1 MTIRFY
7 ILILCLLAGHLNAI
21 AGGSRSKVVDLGR
34 IIYSNDESALL
45 RKLQGFEGHT
55 NVAVKIYTTFRLNKA
70 FDIDIIYTT
79 ELSGDNSI
87 AIVVQTGWWSTL
99 TDDYE
104 PGRYKDDLHIDR
116 TENLNKQNLL
126 PATMVEE
133 IRKRMVNKF
142 LNSTSNEQSKNLYYS
157 LDYGVELLA
166 SLIYNPVAVKGSLIW
181 ESLWNRTDPYIM
193 PEIAGFIDGC
203 YNTYKSIPETD
214 EAVEAATEVA
224 RDFAFNYALNT
235 DGYRDAV
242 NNLVTEALTDLD
254 TYIKLANGIVAAED
268 KIVNIYKGTTQEDRY
283 WRGVIVFEVAS
294 AIFPLTKT
302 KTAAKSASGIRGLL
316 EDLKKFKVGKLA
328 ITESTKVT
336 IKTATKAITKSR
348 LPEEF
353 VSALKSFGKTED
365 DILEYFTR
373 YHNDNQYRFLNE
385 VEDLVSQYTT
395 LTRAEAYT
403 LWGYTTDNFYFK
415 LNEWLRNGSNID
427 KTRQL
432 KNILE
437 SALNKVPKYT
447 GGEAYRAIGFK
458 PENAS
463 DMADFL
469 LKHNKGKIVDYND
482 FVSCGSSKEAAFYDK
497 ATKNIKITFKNLSP
511 VADISDFADG
521 IKFRGYTPKELL
533 IEPGR
538 KFRVLDV
545 KPLPN
550 NQYEIILTQ
559 I

>member
-224 RDFAFNYALNT
+224 RDFAFNYALNR

-283 WRGVIVFEVAS
+283 WRGIIVFEVAS

-302 KTAAKSASGIRGLL
+302 KAAAKSASGIRGLL
-316 EDLKKFKVGKLA
+316 TDLKNFKIGKYAIYKTDQLTSLLKNASFKRIYDNFLSGVTSRRFVNELTLEEEAVYKFYTNASYYDFNQALINSSKSEDILA
-328 ITESTKVT
+328 IEKLLNSTLSKVKSSPGT
-336 IKTATKAITKSR
+336 YFRGIGKSELDLYLKLGEGSEFTAANFLSTTSEKDLAWAFFYKNLKKTGDAGWVEVISKN
-348 LPEEF
+348 
-353 VSALKSFGKTED
+353 GK
-365 DILEYFTR
+365 R
-373 YHNDNQYRFLNE
+373 
-385 VEDLVSQYTT
+385 
-395 LTRAEAYT
+395 
-403 LWGYTTDNFYFK
+403 
-415 LNEWLRNGSNID
+415 ID
-427 KTRQL
+427 KYSDVLEWEVLHKSKTRF
-432 KNILE
+432 KIREIDIDENYVT
-437 SALNKVPKYT
+437 NYDKVAFD
-447 GGEAYRAIGFK
+447 GAK
-458 PENAS
+458 PE
-463 DMADFL
+463 
-469 LKHNKGKIVDYND
+469 V
-482 FVSCGSSKEAAFYDK
+482 
-497 ATKNIKITFKNLSP
+497 
-511 VADISDFADG
+511 
-521 IKFRGYTPKELL
+521 IKFVKISIEEL
-533 IEPGR
+533 
-538 KFRVLDV
+538 
-545 KPLPN
+545 
-550 NQYEIILTQ
+550 
-559 I
+559 